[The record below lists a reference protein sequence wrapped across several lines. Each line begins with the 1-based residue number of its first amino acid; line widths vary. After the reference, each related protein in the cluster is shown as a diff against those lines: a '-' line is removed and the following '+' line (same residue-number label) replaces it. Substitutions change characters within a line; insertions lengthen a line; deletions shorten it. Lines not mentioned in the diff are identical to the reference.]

1 MRLFNRLFPREEK
14 SSSVGHTLVV
24 SPGQPVWSPREYKA
38 FSREAYQMNVVAYQA
53 VNRVADAVAG
63 IDWQVYKN
71 DKEQDGHPIEVLLKR
86 PNPHQSGKEYFRALV
101 SYYLLSG
108 NSYAEAIR
116 VGGDIKEMYQL
127 RPDRMQIV
135 PSETGEPSKFIH
147 KGANSKA
154 TIFPAVD
161 EAIWHMKAFNPTD
174 DWYGQSPI
182 EAGAFAID
190 QSNEAMKWIQAL
202 LQNSSRPSGALK
214 VPADKALSADEVAAL
229 KDEITES
236 YTGSKHGG
244 RPMLLQGGM
253 DWVQL
258 GLSPTDMGILE
269 TKFSA
274 SRDIALAFGVPPQ
287 LIGIPGDNTYANYS
301 EARISFWED
310 TVIPLVDLIAADLT
324 AWLGRREGVE
334 IRPDL
339 EKVPAIVE
347 KRQSL
352 WQMIDAST
360 DLTVNE
366 KRDLKGYAKIKGG
379 DVLLV
384 GSGQIGLEDAGAS
397 LSLGLSEQTEAA
409 PAEGTEVVLGGQP
422 SGVDVQRQALN
433 GAQMA
438 SLQAAIQAVSD
449 GLLPADSAIE
459 MLLVAIPTL
468 TRQQVQAMIKPAESF
483 ESLNPD
489 VDNKALRVVAGYGY
503 ETAT

>member
-1 MRLFNRLFPREEK
+1 MSFLGRFFREKK

-24 SPGQPVWSPREYKA
+24 SPGQATWSGRDYKA
-38 FSREAYQMNVVAYQA
+38 FAREAYQMNVVAYQA

-63 IDWQVYKN
+63 VDWAVYKG
-71 DKEQDGHPIEVLLKR
+71 DTEQESHSIVQLLKR

-101 SYYLLSG
+101 SYYMLSG
-108 NSYAEAIR
+108 NSYTER
-116 VGGDIKEMYQL
+116 LEVSGETKELYQL
-127 RPDRMQIV
+127 RPDRMSIV
-135 PSETGEPSKFIH
+135 PSTQGDPSAFVH
-147 KGANSKA
+147 ASESGAKTTFAAQDDS
-154 TIFPAVD
+154 
-161 EAIWHMKAFNPTD
+161 IWHMKAFNPTN
-174 DWYGQSPI
+174 DWYGQSPV
-182 EAGAFAID
+182 EAGAFAVD

-202 LQNSSRPSGALK
+202 LQNGSRPSGAVK
-214 VPADKALSADEVAAL
+214 VPADNPLSDEDFTNL
-229 KDEITES
+229 KNEITES
-236 YTGSKHGG
+236 YTGSRNGG
-244 RPMLLQGGM
+244 RPMLLQGV

-258 GLSPTDMGILE
+258 GLSPSDMGILE

-324 AWLGRREGVE
+324 AWLGRRDGVE
-334 IRPDL
+334 VRPAL

-366 KRDLKGYAKIKGG
+366 KRKIKGYPEIKGG

-384 GSGQIGLEDAGAS
+384 GSGLIGLEDASAS
-397 LSLGLSEQTEAA
+397 LALE
-409 PAEGTEVVLGGQP
+409 PGGQAGEGAP
-422 SGVDVQRQALN
+422 STGALGVAASTGVDVQRQALN
-433 GAQMA
+433 SAQMA
-438 SLQAAIQAVSD
+438 SLQAVIQAVSD
-449 GLLPADSAIE
+449 GLLPADSAVE

-468 TRQQVQAMIKPAESF
+468 TRPQVESMIHPADGF
-483 ESLNPD
+483 ESTSAD
-489 VDNKALRVVAGYGY
+489 IDGKALRLVAGY
-503 ETAT
+503 ETIT